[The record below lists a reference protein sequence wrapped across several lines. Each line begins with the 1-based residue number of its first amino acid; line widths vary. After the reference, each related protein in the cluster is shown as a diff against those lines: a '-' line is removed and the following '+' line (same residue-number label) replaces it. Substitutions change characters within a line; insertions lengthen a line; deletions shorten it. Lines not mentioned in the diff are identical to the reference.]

1 MSEARSVPATVL
13 AAGTQPDPVAA
24 AADIPHKAM
33 LELAGRPLVNRVLD
47 ALQKA
52 RSVADIVVVTTPDS
66 AVQQILPA
74 GVAWT
79 ESSGESFVDTITAGL
94 DYHSGHEYTLLATCD
109 LALLTAEA
117 VDHFVAEALDSGA
130 ELCYSMVRAERAELL
145 YGAEDHVVVRL
156 RDGGFTGGNL
166 ALLSRDFIRRQ
177 GQRLKTAYAGRKNPI
192 RLTRMLGTRFIWR
205 YITGR
210 LTVAD
215 IAARA
220 QQILG
225 CEAMVVDS
233 PYPEIGFDLDKPE
246 HIAIAEHHLQGTLP
260 EAGA

>member
-1 MSEARSVPATVL
+1 MSDAKSVPAIVL
-13 AAGTQPDPVAA
+13 AAGTQSDPVATA
-24 AADIPHKAM
+24 ASVPHKAM
-33 LELAGRPLVNRVLD
+33 LEVAGQPLVNRVIE
-47 ALQKA
+47 ALHA
-52 RSVADIVVVTTPDS
+52 AYTVGDVVVVTAPDS
-66 AVQQILPA
+66 PVQQILPA

-79 ESSGESFVDTITAGL
+79 ESSGETFVDTITAGL
-94 DYHSGHEYTLLATCD
+94 DYHTGHEHTLLTTCD

-156 RDGGFTGGNL
+156 RDGSFTGGNL

-210 LTVAD
+210 LTVVD

-233 PYPEIGFDLDKPE
+233 PYAEIGFDLDKPE
-246 HIAIAEHHLQGTLP
+246 HIAIAERHLR
-260 EAGA
+260 EK

>member
-24 AADIPHKAM
+24 ATDVPHKAM
-33 LELAGRPLVNRVLD
+33 LEVAGQPLVNRVID
-47 ALQKA
+47 ALQQA
-52 RSVADIVVVTTPDS
+52 QRVSDVVVVTAPDS
-66 AVQQILPA
+66 PVQQILPA

-94 DYHSGHEYTLLATCD
+94 DYHTGHEHTLLATCD

-145 YGAEDHVVVRL
+145 YGTEDHVVVRL
-156 RDGGFTGGNL
+156 RDGSFIGGNL
-166 ALLSRDFIRRQ
+166 ALLSRDFIRRE

-192 RLTRMLGTRFIWR
+192 RLARMLGSRFIWR

-210 LTVAD
+210 LAVAD
-215 IAARA
+215 IVERA
-220 QQILG
+220 GQILG
-225 CEAMVVDS
+225 CQAMVVNS
-233 PYPEIGFDLDKPE
+233 PYAEIGFDLDKPE
-246 HIAIAEHHLQGTLP
+246 HIAIAQRHLQ
-260 EAGA
+260 EQ